1 MLKSKVDNYEVSKLI
16 SVIKD
21 YVRCELLYVSTMEEE
36 EVLGSLDCVLGLTAD
51 AYYSQYK
58 NK

>member
-1 MLKSKVDNYEVSKLI
+1 MILGLKKDLTYKSKVDNYEVSKLI

-36 EVLGSLDCVLGLTAD
+36 DI
-51 AYYSQYK
+51 
-58 NK
+58 